1 MRNLEFN
8 FVAAMKDAQEAFT
21 VWKEESFIPEM
32 GEDEEVDRDYIVE
45 VYADILAEHI
55 SNHTGDS
62 EEYALVEYTVAYDT
76 KGLDLLCA
84 EDVTNQNV
92 VLRFKGSEDITSEL
106 REWLATT
113 GSSAIDEDWRYR
125 N

>member
-1 MRNLEFN
+1 MRNLEFD

-21 VWKEESFIPEM
+21 VWKEETFIPEM
-32 GEDEEVDRDYIVE
+32 GEDEKVDRDYIVE

-55 SNHTGDS
+55 SRHADKN
-62 EEYALVEYTVAYDT
+62 EEYALYEYIVTYDI

-92 VLRFKGSEDITSEL
+92 VLTFKGSDDITSEL
-106 REWLATT
+106 REWISKAGT
-113 GSSAIDEDWRYR
+113 IDEDWRYR